1 MESRDNILFL
11 SLRFRILFHRPWK
24 LFFSANFIF
33 SRDIEDWQNMIQRE
47 IGSFRLLLLYLLF
60 WLIVLLSIKYYFLF
74 FRVIWSFVFV
84 LFFTC
89 LLLFLKF
96 FLFHLVLLLDM
107 PIIICR
113 CKMCWLLLSV
123 VFSCIVLCNLS
134 PFEDVNST
142 NTLLQLALSQS
153 VVFVCLFVLS
163 LSCESIT
170 FLLFSQLGFFI
181 ILFT

>member
-1 MESRDNILFL
+1 MESRNNILFL
-11 SLRFRILFHRPWK
+11 RLRFGILFHRSWK
-24 LFFSANFIF
+24 LLFNANFIL
-33 SRDIEDWQNMIQRE
+33 SRDIEDWQNMIQRK
-47 IGSFRLLLLYLLF
+47 IGSFRLLLLDFLF
-60 WLIVLLSIKYYFLF
+60 WLIVLLSMKYYLLF
-74 FRVIWSFVFV
+74 FSVIYRCFVFV

-107 PIIICR
+107 SIIICR

-142 NTLLQLALSQS
+142 DTLIQLALSQS
-153 VVFVCLFVLS
+153 VVFVCLLVLS
-163 LSCESIT
+163 LSC
-170 FLLFSQLGFFI
+170 
-181 ILFT
+181 